1 MKLAVFP
8 PDIELESKTILKRVA
23 IVHRHLAELK
33 GSASSMPNSAILVN
47 TLGLQEARASS
58 EIENIVTTEDELF
71 KAQAGGTSVDP
82 AASGVML
89 RKPRSSRNRRG

>member
-71 KAQAGGTSVDP
+71 KAGGTSVDP